1 MSKESIE
8 VLRLIRELR
17 ESRAKDILQKIGE
30 KNA

>member
-17 ESRAKDILQKIGE
+17 ESRTKDILQKIGG

>member
-17 ESRAKDILQKIGE
+17 ESRTKDILQKLGGE
-30 KNA
+30 E

>member
-17 ESRAKDILQKIGE
+17 ESRTKDILQKIGGE
-30 KNA
+30 E

>member
-17 ESRAKDILQKIGE
+17 ESRTKDLLQKLGGGE
-30 KNA
+30 

>member
-17 ESRAKDILQKIGE
+17 ESRTKDLLQKLGGE
-30 KNA
+30 E